1 MNRPLDQPS
10 STSRG
15 GGWRQQAA
23 RHLDRERSRVRQ
35 PTFGGNRRCKSAEE
49 HLRDWAEG
57 ISSAPRVARHCVRMR
72 EDDFSAPMVLRLAK
86 VAGLQ
91 EGIIND
97 RTCHSGIMALVKEC
111 GVHDLV
117 HNIINHDSVIAC
129 IKPTALLK
137 LIFERSPSAFRKGL
151 GADSDLCYKFW
162 CGIYASAKGR
172 EFFELH
178 PGLRGKTPADLKYTV
193 PMGLHEDAG
202 PYAKRRS
209 ANCVSYSGIL
219 GVGRDVETKLLYAT
233 EVKFSKADGFVQ
245 DQKSWEIVVREFD
258 MLALGVM
265 LMATSCF
272 RTGTAL
278 FGVS

>member
-1 MNRPLDQPS
+1 MFSYMNRPLDQPS
-10 STSRG
+10 STSHG

-23 RHLDRERSRVRQ
+23 RHLGRERSRVRQ
-35 PTFGGNRRCKSAEE
+35 STFGGNRRCRSVEE

-97 RTCHSGIMALVKEC
+97 RTCHNGIMALVKEC

-137 LIFERSPSAFRKGL
+137 LIFDRSPSAFKKRL

-162 CGIYASAKGR
+162 VWDLCFGKG
-172 EFFELH
+172 
-178 PGLRGKTPADLKYTV
+178 P
-193 PMGLHEDAG
+193 
-202 PYAKRRS
+202 
-209 ANCVSYSGIL
+209 GIL
-219 GVGRDVETKLLYAT
+219 RAASR
-233 EVKFSKADGFVQ
+233 FA
-245 DQKSWEIVVREFD
+245 REN
-258 MLALGVM
+258 
-265 LMATSCF
+265 TC
-272 RTGTAL
+272 
-278 FGVS
+278 